1 MLLMGTLYTESR
13 NICFMMVKLNS
24 NVHVLMEHFQADIT
38 VNQFIELRGLA
49 INTTKANKFQN
60 NNTYNR

>member
-1 MLLMGTLYTESR
+1 MGTLYTESC

-38 VNQFIELRGLA
+38 VNQFIEQRGLA